1 MLFIS
6 LLILYAF
13 KRNAGKLQT
22 SVSLISYREVEIM
35 IWNIKLSVIGKKF
48 FSWLTQHKRRV
59 FQKPGLI
66 LLTEIRISSRGKSN

>member
-35 IWNIKLSVIGKKF
+35 IWNIKLSVIGKNSF
-48 FSWLTQHKRRV
+48 L
-59 FQKPGLI
+59 G
-66 LLTEIRISSRGKSN
+66 